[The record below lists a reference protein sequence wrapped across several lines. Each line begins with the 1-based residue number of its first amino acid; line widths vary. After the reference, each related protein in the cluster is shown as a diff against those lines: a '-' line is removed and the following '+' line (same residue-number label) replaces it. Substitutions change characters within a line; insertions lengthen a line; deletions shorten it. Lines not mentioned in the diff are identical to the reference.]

1 MKKITFLLCLLMGL
15 FSQVQA
21 QKAYYFHLKGG
32 DIQVFYTDL
41 VDSMT
46 VAPIENLEAVEDYY
60 QQVWTAD
67 TVFQYKMSEID
78 SISYVTPPTQYKPGV
93 IKLEDGLL
101 DYVIGCDSL
110 TLHLKADTPKRKLPR
125 VGDKLVCLEMTK
137 ILPNGFAGEVV
148 RVTPKSDNIEVECTL
163 VSLTEIFDQ
172 YYGVSETNVPANPT
186 TKGLWG
192 GSTATFGHYFWQ
204 PAKPLEYSI
213 ELSHD
218 GESGDFA
225 WNYGTSASVWLQPSL
240 DIRTFLSINRGET
253 YVSISVHGDQTV
265 GANVSY
271 SGSLNYE
278 VKPFSKLKNAGI
290 PLGQPLVRGYFEAGP
305 FLRSALNASFS
316 AGLELTFGTHLFWNW
331 SSKKIE
337 PAGNCCYFLL
347 NGVNRT
353 FDGCIEGNLQAGVY
367 MDLGIFIMD
376 KEIAKA
382 CITTEVGAEI
392 NGKGVIHKEDL
403 QQEETLYDN
412 LLASGVTGNYYAG
425 WGVAAESNIPFFE
438 LAVWDRPLGSV
449 TLGKPFMDYHLAP
462 KFTDIDAKFAS
473 NSSSNLDVEVNVV
486 GQSSPV
492 DVGFIIQDEDK
503 KEIAKSYVLK
513 KYTGAK
519 DKASLCWHTF
529 LDIPTNK
536 KLTVSPMI
544 SFLGQDVVA
553 KPSKEIIPLCPDDH
567 HPHFIDLGLPSGT
580 KWACCNV
587 GTNIPEGYGSYFAM
601 GETSPKACYNPKT
614 YKFAKWR
621 TEENGLELLE
631 GFLRLPEFSDN
642 PQFDAAA
649 ANWGDGARMPRETEC
664 VELVEHCNSAWT
676 THNGVNGRLVT
687 GPNGNHIF
695 LPAAGYR
702 CWTSLYD
709 AGEYGYYWSSTPC
722 EDSDCGAYDLIFH
735 NGFFDWDWY
744 RGENGLPVRPVHD

>member
-46 VAPIENLEAVEDYY
+46 VAPVENPAAVEDYY

-78 SISYVTPPTQYKPGV
+78 SISYVTPPTQYKSGV
-93 IKLEDGLL
+93 IKMEDGLL

-163 VSLTEIFDQ
+163 VSLTQIFDQ

-204 PAKPLEYSI
+204 PPKPLEYSI
-213 ELSHD
+213 ELSHE

-225 WNYGTSASVWLQPSL
+225 WDYGTSASVWLQPSL

-253 YVSISVHGDQTV
+253 YVSISIHGDQTV

-278 VKPFSKLKNAGI
+278 VKPFSDLKNAGI
-290 PLGQPLVRGYFEAGP
+290 PLGQPLVKGYFEAGP
-305 FLRSALNASFS
+305 FLRSALEASFS

-337 PAGNCCYFLL
+337 PTGNCCYFLM

-367 MDLGIFIMD
+367 LDLGIFIMD

-438 LAVWDRPLGSV
+438 PAVWDRPLGSV

-462 KFTDIDAKFAS
+462 KFTDIDAKLAS

-492 DVGFIIQDEDK
+492 DVGFIIQDKEKDK

-529 LDIPTNK
+529 LDIPVDK
-536 KLTVSPMI
+536 KMTVSPMI

-553 KPSKEIIPLCPDDH
+553 KPSKDIGGMCPDEH

-587 GTNIPEGYGSYFAM
+587 GTNIPEGYGSYFAW
-601 GETSPKACYNPKT
+601 GEISPKSSYTWEN
-614 YKFAKWR
+614 YKYS
-621 TEENGLELLE
+621 L
-631 GFLRLPEFSDN
+631 GFDKDGNWLGGQNLGDISGKS
-642 PQFDAAA
+642 QYDAAA
-649 ANWGDGARMPRETEC
+649 ANWGGGARMPTIAEC
-664 VELVEHCNSAWT
+664 IELQEHCNSVWT
-676 THNGVNGRLVT
+676 TINGVNGQLVT
-687 GPNGNHIF
+687 GPNGNSIF
-695 LPAAGYR
+695 LPAAGDR
-702 CWTSLYD
+702 IGTLLYF
-709 AGEYGYYWSSTPC
+709 AGEDGYSWSSFPY
-722 EDSDCGAYDLIFH
+722 EDDDYCAYCL
-735 NGFFDWDWY
+735 FFRSGYFGWGWLTRY
-744 RGENGLPVRPVHD
+744 LGHSVRPVRN